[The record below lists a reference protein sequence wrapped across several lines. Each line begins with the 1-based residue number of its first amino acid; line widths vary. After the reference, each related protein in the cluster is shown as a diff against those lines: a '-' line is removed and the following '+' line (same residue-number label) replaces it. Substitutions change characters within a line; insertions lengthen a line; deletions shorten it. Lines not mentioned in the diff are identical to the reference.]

1 MLKVKSKFFKTGFK
15 SLKMTWQITKSS
27 LNMEVITFNHSRKPL
42 KSLKLDTNIHVRN
55 WKKLRKG
62 GKMTRRRQKQTMRH
76 SPEGFTIPKLR
87 TRVISRSWS
96 LKEINKKK
104 VFKGYIEFN

>member
-1 MLKVKSKFFKTGFK
+1 MLKVKNKFFKTGFK

-27 LNMEVITFNHSRKPL
+27 LNMGVITLNHSRKPL
-42 KSLKLDTNIHVRN
+42 KSLKLGTNTHVRN

-62 GKMTRRRQKQTMRH
+62 GRMTRKRQKQTMRH
-76 SPEGFTIPKLR
+76 SPEDFTILKLR

-96 LKEINKKK
+96 FKEINKRK
-104 VFKGYIEFN
+104 VFKGCIEFN